1 MGKIIAMTGA
11 TGFAGRHAVA
21 ELLKRGHAVVALTR
35 NLMLANLPEGVRLVQ
50 GDLESRPAL
59 EALVADADAV
69 VHLAG
74 AISGVTRED
83 FFRVNVAG
91 TENVMRAAAAAGI
104 SRIVH
109 ISSLAA
115 REPQLS
121 HYGASKRA
129 GEAVVEGLVP
139 RALII
144 RPPAVYGPGDKAT
157 LPLLKALTGTRAII
171 PGARVSRFSLIHVH
185 DLARGIGL
193 AVAGEGAGVVEV
205 SDGTPGG
212 YGWDDIASVAAHAEG
227 HGVRPVFLPRMIS
240 SAAAIMVEGLARIS
254 GKPGV
259 ISRGKINEL
268 YHADW
273 VARGPG
279 LPLEDAITFAR
290 GFAETLAWYRA
301 VGWLPV
307 QGSAGRTASSN
318 HEAGP

>member
-1 MGKIIAMTGA
+1 MRKTIAMTGA
-11 TGFAGRHAVA
+11 TGFAGRHTVA
-21 ELLKRGHAVVALTR
+21 ELLKRGHTVVALARDLT
-35 NLMLANLPEGVRLVQ
+35 LADLPEGVRLVQ
-50 GDLESRPAL
+50 GDLASRPAL
-59 EALVADADAV
+59 EALLEGADAV

-74 AISGVTRED
+74 ALSGVKRED

-129 GEAVVEGLVP
+129 GEAVVESLAP
-139 RALII
+139 QALII

-157 LPLLKALTGTRAII
+157 LPLLKALTGATAII
-171 PGARVSRFSLIHVH
+171 PGARASRFSLIHVH

-193 AVAGEGAGVVEV
+193 AVAGEGAGLVEV
-205 SDGTPGG
+205 SDGTRGG
-212 YGWDDIASVAAHAEG
+212 YGWEDIASVAALAEG
-227 HGVRPVFLPRMIS
+227 HGVKPVFLPRMIS
-240 SAAAIMVEGLARIS
+240 SAAAIMVEGFARIS
-254 GKPGV
+254 GKPGP
-259 ISRGKINEL
+259 ISLGKINEL

-279 LPLEDAITFAR
+279 LPLEDAIIFQR
-290 GFAETLAWYRA
+290 GFAETLAWYRT
-301 VGWLPV
+301 VGWLPDH
-307 QGSAGRTASSN
+307 GPAGRIASSN
-318 HEAGP
+318 DEAGP